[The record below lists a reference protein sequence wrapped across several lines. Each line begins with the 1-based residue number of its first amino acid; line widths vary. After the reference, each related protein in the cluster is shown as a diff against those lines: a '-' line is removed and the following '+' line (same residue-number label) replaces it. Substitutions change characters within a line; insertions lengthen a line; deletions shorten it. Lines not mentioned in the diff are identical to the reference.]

1 MKEALEEQQA
11 AQEEMEDT
19 EEEEEENDDW
29 ENSFYIF
36 QELIWKSLAK

>member
-19 EEEEEENDDW
+19 DEEEENDDW

-36 QELIWKSLAK
+36 QVLIWKSLAK